1 MTETLILVTMAQ
13 TKDHIR
19 VAGSRSDSDIEFKM
33 RAASHIVLNYLK
45 IYPPDFY
52 SPPSSPIW
60 EEWDADGAPEL
71 VQLATLMVLSEL
83 FENRESSTGD
93 PLTPAVCSLLHRY
106 RDQAMA

>member
-13 TKDHIR
+13 AKDHLR
-19 VAGSRSDSDIEFKM
+19 VAGSRFDSDIEFKM
-33 RAASHIVLNYLK
+33 RAASNIVLNYLK

-71 VQLATLMVLSEL
+71 VQMATLQVLSEM
-83 FENRESSTGD
+83 FENRESSTGEILSQSVKDILWRWRD
-93 PLTPAVCSLLHRY
+93 P
-106 RDQAMA
+106 AMS